1 MRRRLA
7 LLVSVTMALIL
18 FAFVVPL
25 AILIRII
32 VADIA
37 LASAT
42 DDVRSLSALVAANP
56 SVSSVRGG
64 ISLSDRPVTV
74 FLPGHQ
80 AIGVPA
86 RRTPAVRLAERGM
99 SFTLLDPGGR
109 EILVAVQGLP
119 GGTAVIRTFVSDAEL
134 TKGVTE
140 AWLILAGLG
149 LILVAIGVG
158 VANLLVGTVTRPIS
172 ELARVSHRL
181 AAGGLD
187 ARANPAGPPE
197 VRQLAQSLNY
207 LAGRI
212 RELIWAERESIA
224 DLSHRLRTPL
234 TALRLEVEALPASAD
249 PDGRLSQ
256 QVQALGDAVT
266 SLIDDAR
273 TRGGGAGDVA
283 GDGLGEGSGGGG
295 GGGGGRLG
303 RRPGNSDATKVA
315 SDRVAFWRV
324 LAEDQGRRMDVEL
337 PLVRVPV
344 AVAGQ
349 ELAAGLDALLGNVF
363 AHTPEGIGF
372 GVTLQPRAGGG
383 GILTVMD
390 SGPGFASTDLVGRGS
405 SGSGSTGLGLDI
417 ARQAAE
423 ASGGSLTIQSGTDGA
438 RVVLELGAAKDVA
451 GH

>member
-7 LLVSVTMALIL
+7 LLVSATMALTL

-25 AILIRII
+25 AILIRIV

-37 LASAT
+37 MASAT
-42 DDVRSLSALVAANP
+42 DDVRALSAFVAANP
-56 SVSSVRGG
+56 SVSSVRGAMPASG
-64 ISLSDRPVTV
+64 RPVTV
-74 FLPGHQ
+74 FLPGRQ
-80 AIGVPA
+80 PIGVPA
-86 RRTPAVRLAERGM
+86 RRTAAVQLAEQGQ
-99 SFTLLDPGGR
+99 SFTVLDPGGR
-109 EILVAVQGLP
+109 EILVAVQGVP

-149 LILVAIGVG
+149 LILVVIGVG

-181 AAGGLD
+181 AAGGLE

-197 VRQLAQSLNY
+197 VRQLAQSLNH
-207 LAGRI
+207 LGGRI

-234 TALRLEVEALPASAD
+234 TALRLEVEALPESAD
-249 PDGRLSQ
+249 PEGRLSQ
-256 QVQALGDAVT
+256 QVLALGDAVT

-273 TRGGGAGDVA
+273 MRGSAASGSE
-283 GDGLGEGSGGGG
+283 LGGSGG
-295 GGGGGRLG
+295 
-303 RRPGNSDATKVA
+303 RPGSSDAAKVTG
-315 SDRVAFWRV
+315 DRVAFWLV
-324 LAEDQGRRMDVEL
+324 LAEDQGRRMAVDL
-337 PLVRVPV
+337 PESPVPV
-344 AVAGQ
+344 GVAGQ

-363 AHTPEGIGF
+363 AHTPQGTAL
-372 GVTLQPRAGGG
+372 GVSLRPRSGGG
-383 GILTVMD
+383 GMLTVSD
-390 SGPGFASTDLVGRGS
+390 SGPGFAGADLIGRGS

-423 ASGGSLTIQSGTDGA
+423 ASGGSLTIESGAAGA
-438 RVVLELGAAKDVA
+438 RVVLELGPAPS
-451 GH
+451 